1 LEYLY
6 KAVELTENN
15 PKSSLWNKAIVY
27 HHISCV
33 YLADD
38 IQDYEK
44 ALKYSLKSCQ
54 VYEKEITLETNQM
67 EDLKLLKDAFQNL
80 YERDGNK
87 GLEYFD
93 KATIIYEL
101 QNQPLK
107 AAETQYKKGLGCW
120 TAVCMT

>member
-1 LEYLY
+1 MPSIR
-6 KAVELTENN
+6 KGNN
-15 PKSSLWNKAIVY
+15 IRNKSNG
-27 HHISCV
+27 
-33 YLADD
+33 
-38 IQDYEK
+38 
-44 ALKYSLKSCQ
+44 
-54 VYEKEITLETNQM
+54 
-67 EDLKLLKDAFQNL
+67 DLKLLKDAFQNL